1 MGATG
6 EKGAG
11 GLVFPAE
18 LTPSVECIDRVLENT
33 TGLPRIKSEIFLD
46 GWQEGDPG
54 SKFEPWPKMRSVDGQ
69 GRNGDVREERLKN
82 FDEVPPEAGTE

>member
-18 LTPSVECIDRVLENT
+18 LTPSLECMDGVLENA
-33 TGLPRIKSEIFLD
+33 TGLSRIKSEIFLD
-46 GWQEGDPG
+46 GWQEEDLG
-54 SKFEPWPKMRSVDGQ
+54 SKFWPWPGMRSVDGQ
-69 GRNGDVREERLKN
+69 GRSGDVREERLNN
-82 FDEVPPEAGTE
+82 F